1 MLPDYNM
8 TNRTRSILVGILI
21 MLAYGVLASTL
32 TQNKLIVMIADVISG
47 LAVIGIAVLM
57 FPIFKNYKYS
67 TLTYIFLKFVE
78 GILMIIGGLIFLD
91 ADLQHY
97 HDQIYNTFHLYIF
110 IASGFLFYYLLYKTK
125 AVPSFISIWGAMGL
139 FVLLISTL
147 LTLVNI
153 NYPILD
159 YFLILIITN
168 EIFLAGW
175 LIIKKLQFNLL
186 TQ

>member
-8 TNRTRSILVGILI
+8 TNRTRSILVAALLL
-21 MLAYGVLASTL
+21 LAYGVLASTL

-57 FPIFKNYKYS
+57 FPIFKNYKYLS
-67 TLTYIFLKFVE
+67 LTYILLKFVE
-78 GILMIIGGLIFLD
+78 GILMIIAGLIFLD

-97 HDQIYNTFHLYIF
+97 HDEIYNTFHLYIF
-110 IASGFLFYYLLYKTK
+110 ITSGFLFYYLLYKTK

-153 NYPILD
+153 KYPMLD
-159 YFLILIITN
+159 YLLVLIITN